1 MRRLKHWALN
11 FSPNYLVSATITIQF
26 LCEDFKQMNITK
38 TSFRAVTAL
47 VTAVATITIPAAALA
62 FSPYGKSASS
72 AFNSGDTVV
81 LNQPVE
87 IGAGSRIY
95 IQGGKAKPR
104 RDVHES
110 EPYCYFSLYRSSA
123 VVGTPVSIDPDDFN
137 VSGTSDYFELVQLNA
152 EPYQIAQSGFSS
164 RGASEKTLITRIK
177 ISSASQPQVV
187 GLHCGIWAVANER
200 DHVSLEEVKNTLGD
214 LVTLNLAKR

>member
-1 MRRLKHWALN
+1 MNTNKSPFRTIAALITAAA
-11 FSPNYLVSATITIQF
+11 FSIP
-26 LCEDFKQMNITK
+26 
-38 TSFRAVTAL
+38 
-47 VTAVATITIPAAALA
+47 AVAVA
-62 FSPYGKSASS
+62 FGPYGQSASS
-72 AFNSGDTVV
+72 SFSSGDTVV
-81 LNQPVE
+81 LNQPIE

-104 RDVHES
+104 RNVHES

-123 VVGTPVSIDPDDFN
+123 VVATPVSIDPDDFN
-137 VSGTSDYFELVQLNA
+137 VSGTSDYFEFVQLNA

-200 DHVSLEEVKNTLGD
+200 DHVSLKEVKATLGD
-214 LVTLNLAKR
+214 LVTLNLAKN